1 LEGVV
6 TTIAD
11 FLVSLGLAE
20 YAAGLYESGIDVS
33 ALPSLTEQD
42 LEKLG
47 IPPADRKRLLSA
59 VAQAY
64 SHRES
69 FPERDGDA
77 ERRHLTILFCDLV
90 GSTELSTRLDPEAL
104 NEIISRYRKCCARVF
119 SETGGFLARYLGDGV
134 LAYFGYPRASEDD
147 AERAVNAGLRLVESV
162 GQLHDDIGRPL
173 QVRVGIAS
181 GLVLIGDLIGAGT
194 EQRHDVVGE
203 TPNLAARLQTCA
215 EPNTVV
221 ISGETRQLVR
231 DLFEYAPVDTKRL
244 KGFAMPIGTWRVI
257 KSAEIFNRFRALRT
271 SDTPL
276 VGRELETDLMVGC
289 WEKAKAGNGRVL
301 LISSE
306 PGVGKSRIVQAL
318 RDRLKDTPHV
328 EIRVFC
334 APHRQGS
341 ALYPIIR
348 QLQRAT
354 GIGHD
359 DTPGQKLNKLEA
371 TLSRA
376 VANVGEVT
384 PLIAELLSISTEGRF
399 PPLDLS
405 PQKRRE
411 KTLQALIAQLEGLA
425 RQPTLMVF
433 EDVHW
438 IDPTSL
444 ELLSLVVDRAPNLPL
459 LLAVTFRPEF
469 TPPWL
474 GRPCVEHVR
483 LDRLPRGGS
492 AEMIANLTRD
502 RALSNSTVEEI
513 IDRTEGVPLFI
524 EELTKILIERGS
536 ASPPRHDIPAT
547 LRDMLTARL
556 DRLGQAKQV
565 AQIASVLGPEFS
577 AELLHEVMSGGEDRL
592 NAELRKLVAAEL
604 LFDQSVASSPSY
616 RFKHALIQEAAYQSL
631 VRSKRE
637 EHHRKVA
644 ETLKARFPE
653 IVEAQPELVAHHYTG
668 ADLKE
673 AALPYWQAAAANAM
687 RRSANLEA
695 IAHLTKAQEQ
705 LLTLPESPE
714 RLQRELALQL
724 ALGTPLI
731 ATRGFASPEVGKAYE
746 RAHEICKLSG
756 DAPQLFPIVWG
767 LWVFYIAC
775 AEHGKAHEL
784 AHQCRRIAKAV
795 NDTDL
800 LILAHHAMG
809 VSLTNLGQF
818 DSALSELNQGIEIY
832 NREEHAPLAFAY
844 GQDPGVVCRA
854 QAAFCL
860 WFLGLPEQALKRND
874 EALALAQELS
884 HPYSLAAALDF
895 SAWIHQLGQ
904 NVGATEKDAEAAIAI
919 SAEREFVFWLLI
931 GMILRGWALTA
942 GNKVDEGIALM
953 RQGVAGY
960 QATGAGIMRPYYLA
974 LVAEALAMTGE
985 LKEALRLLDEAEAAV
1000 RNSGERWYE
1009 AELYRHK
1016 GRLMLQDS
1024 ARAPEDERRRLAEDY
1039 FERALVVASQQGAKL
1054 LELRAAAE
1062 LCRLWSGGDKG
1073 AKAKRRLA
1081 EVYGRFQEGFDL
1093 KDLRD
1098 AYALLQA

>member
-11 FLVSLGLAE
+11 FLRSIGLAE

-64 SHRES
+64 SYREPS
-69 FPERDGDA
+69 RELQGGA

-119 SETGGFLARYLGDGV
+119 TDTGGFVARYLGDGL

-231 DLFEYAPVDTKRL
+231 DLFEYAAVDAKRL
-244 KGFAMPIGTWRVI
+244 KGFAMPIETWRVI
-257 KSAEIFNRFRALRT
+257 KSAEIVNRFRALRT
-271 SDTPL
+271 PDTPL
-276 VGRELETDLMVGC
+276 VGREQETDLMIGC
-289 WEKAKAGNGRVL
+289 WDNAKAGNGRVL
-301 LISSE
+301 LISGE
-306 PGVGKSRIVQAL
+306 PGIGKSRMVQTL
-318 RDRLKDTPHV
+318 LDRLKDKPHV
-328 EIRVFC
+328 EVRVFC

-341 ALYPIIR
+341 ALYPVIG
-348 QLQRAT
+348 QLQRAA
-354 GIGHD
+354 GIEHD

-376 VANVGEVT
+376 VVNLDDVT
-384 PLIAELLSISTEGRF
+384 PLIAELLSISTGGRF

-459 LLAVTFRPEF
+459 LLVVTFRPEF

-474 GRPCVEHVR
+474 GRPYVEHVT

-502 RALSNSTVEEI
+502 RALSSSTVEEI

-524 EELTKILIERGS
+524 EELTKVLIERGS
-536 ASPPRHDIPAT
+536 ASPPRHEIPAT

-565 AQIASVLGPEFS
+565 AQIASVLGTEFS
-577 AELLHEVMSGGEDRL
+577 AELLRDVMSSGEDRL

-604 LFDQSVASSPSY
+604 LFDQSIASSPSY

-695 IAHLTKAQEQ
+695 IAHLTKAQEL
-705 LLTLPESPE
+705 LLTLRESPE

-731 ATRGFASPEVGKAYE
+731 ATRGFASPEVGKVY
-746 RAHEICKLSG
+746 G
-756 DAPQLFPIVWG
+756 DAPQLFPVVWG

-784 AHQCRRIAKAV
+784 AHQCRRIAEAV

-818 DSALSELNQGIEIY
+818 DSALNELNQGIEIY
-832 NREEHAPLAFAY
+832 NREKHAPLAFAY

-874 EALALAQELS
+874 EALALARELS

-895 SAWIHQLGQ
+895 SAWIHQLSQ
-904 NVGATEKDAEAAIAI
+904 NAGAAEKDAEAAIAI

-942 GNKVDEGIALM
+942 GNMVDEGIELM
-953 RQGVAGY
+953 RQGLTGY

-974 LVAEALAMTGE
+974 LMAQALAMTGE

-1016 GRLMLQDS
+1016 GRLILQDS

-1039 FERALVVASQQGAKL
+1039 FERALAVAGQQGAKL

-1062 LCRLWSGGDKG
+1062 LCRLWSGGDKA
-1073 AKAKRRLA
+1073 AKAKQRLA
-1081 EVYGRFQEGFDL
+1081 EVYGRFQEGFEL

>member
-1 LEGVV
+1 M

-11 FLVSLGLAE
+11 FLRSLGLAE
-20 YAAGLYESGIDVS
+20 YAAGLHESGIDVS
-33 ALPSLTEQD
+33 TLPNLTEQD

-59 VAQAY
+59 VAQAC
-64 SHRES
+64 SHPES
-69 FPERDGDA
+69 LPELQGDA

-104 NEIISRYRKCCARVF
+104 NEIVSRYRKCCARVF
-119 SETGGFLARYLGDGV
+119 TETGGFVARYLGDGM

-147 AERAVNAGLRLVESV
+147 AERAVNAGLRLVENV

-181 GLVLIGDLIGAGT
+181 GLVLIGAGT
-194 EQRHDVVGE
+194 EQRHDVVGV
-203 TPNLAARLQTCA
+203 TPNLAARLQSCA

-221 ISGETRQLVR
+221 ISGETRQLVM
-231 DLFEYAPVDTKRL
+231 DLFEYAPVDAKRL

-257 KSAEIFNRFRALRT
+257 KSAETVNRFRALRT
-271 SDTPL
+271 PNTPL
-276 VGRELETDLMVGC
+276 VGREQETDLMVRC

-306 PGVGKSRIVQAL
+306 PGIGKSRMVQAL
-318 RDRLKDTPHV
+318 LDRLKDKPHV
-328 EIRVFC
+328 EVRVFC

-341 ALYPIIR
+341 ALRPIIG
-348 QLQRAT
+348 QLQRAA
-354 GIGHD
+354 GIEHD

-376 VANVGEVT
+376 VVNVDEVT

-444 ELLSLVVDRAPNLPL
+444 ELLSLVVDRAPSLPL
-459 LLAVTFRPEF
+459 LLAITFRPEF

-474 GRPCVEHVR
+474 GRSYVEHVR

-502 RALSNSTVEEI
+502 RALSNSTIEEI

-524 EELTKILIERGS
+524 EELTKNLIERGS

-577 AELLHEVMSGGEDRL
+577 AELLRDVMSTGDDRL

-616 RFKHALIQEAAYQSL
+616 RFKHVLIQEAAYQSM

-673 AALPYWQAAAANAM
+673 AAVPYWQAAAANAM
-687 RRSANLEA
+687 RRSANIEA

-705 LLTLPESPE
+705 LLTSPESPE
-714 RLQRELALQL
+714 RLQQELALQL

-731 ATRGFASPEVGKAYE
+731 ATRGFASPDVGKVYE

-784 AHQCRRIAKAV
+784 ARQCSRMAKAV

-818 DSALSELNQGIEIY
+818 DSALSELDQGIEIY
-832 NREEHAPLAFAY
+832 NREKHAPLAFAY

-854 QAAFCL
+854 QSAFCL
-860 WFLGLPEQALKRND
+860 WFLGRPEQALKRND
-874 EALALAQELS
+874 EALALARDLS

-895 SAWIHQLGQ
+895 SAWIHQLSQ
-904 NVGATEKDAEAAIAI
+904 NGGAAEKDAETAIAI

-942 GNKVDEGIALM
+942 SNKIDEGVALM

-974 LVAEALAMTGE
+974 LMAEALATTGE

-1016 GRLMLQDS
+1016 GRLMLQDPT
-1024 ARAPEDERRRLAEDY
+1024 RGPEDERRRLAEDY
-1039 FERALVVASQQGAKL
+1039 FERALAVAGQQGAKL

-1062 LCRLWSGGDKG
+1062 LCRLWSGGDKA
-1073 AKAKRRLA
+1073 AKAKGRLA

-1098 AYALLQA
+1098 AYALLQT